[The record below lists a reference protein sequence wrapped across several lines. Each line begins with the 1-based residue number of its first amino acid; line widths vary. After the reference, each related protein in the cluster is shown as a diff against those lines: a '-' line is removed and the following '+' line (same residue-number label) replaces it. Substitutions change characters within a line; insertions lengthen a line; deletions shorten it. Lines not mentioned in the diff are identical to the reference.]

1 MANIYFHF
9 PFCKQACHYCN
20 FHFSTATK
28 YQNDV
33 LSAFKVELDLR
44 KSELNTS
51 LESIYFGGGSP
62 SLIPPKQVEELITH
76 VYKQLNVDQI
86 PEITLEM
93 NPDDVSK
100 SYLMDLKTAG
110 INRVSL
116 GVQSFFESELKMMN
130 RAHSA
135 EQAMRSLEMIT
146 SSFDNFSVDLIYGMP
161 YSSFK
166 SWEQNI
172 AALLAFQPPHISSY
186 ALTVEPKTALAYQVE
201 KNKIILLEE
210 ERVKDQYDHLV
221 TRLEIEGYE
230 NYEFSNFGKPGF
242 HSINNSNYWNG
253 KAYLGIGPSAHSY
266 DGDALRSWNV
276 ANNKKYLKAIAQ
288 QMLPIERES
297 LKKNDRYN
305 EYIMTGLRTQWGV
318 SLTKIEVDFGVQY
331 VDYLEQQVEKHLKDN
346 NMFWDGDYLKIS
358 KTAKFLSDG
367 LAADLF
373 LIQR

>member
-1 MANIYFHF
+1 M
-9 PFCKQACHYCN
+9 
-20 FHFSTATK
+20 
-28 YQNDV
+28 
-33 LSAFKVELDLR
+33 DLR

-76 VYKQLNVDQI
+76 VYSQLNVDQI